1 MFMVCF
7 VKYTLYDGNLVMERN
22 IYRKKII
29 KARESGKILTKRD
42 ILIKKVSD
50 MLFFYI

>member
-7 VKYTLYDGNLVMERN
+7 VKYTLYDGILVMERN

-29 KARESGKILTKRD
+29 KARESGKILTKRV
-42 ILIKKVSD
+42 ILIKKN
-50 MLFFYI
+50 I